1 MLAGDGVASRTKI
14 KRRGVVHVHV
24 TRKHARMVADAETP
38 SSLRSEFYSEVQCA
52 QYWPHSLT
60 QSSSAMA

>member
-1 MLAGDGVASRTKI
+1 MAWLRERRSREG
-14 KRRGVVHVHV
+14 GVVHVHV
-24 TRKHARMVADAETP
+24 HVTRRHARMVADAEMP